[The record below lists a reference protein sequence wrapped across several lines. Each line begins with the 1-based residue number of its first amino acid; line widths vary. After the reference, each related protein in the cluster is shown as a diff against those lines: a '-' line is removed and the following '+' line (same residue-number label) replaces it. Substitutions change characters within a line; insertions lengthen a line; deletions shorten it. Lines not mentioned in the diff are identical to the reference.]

1 MHPILRLLGR
11 NARKQREARGMTR
24 GMTREALC
32 ARARVSLYVLTR
44 IEAGESNPGIDL
56 VFRLARALDVQT
68 VDLFKGEGR
77 RRRLH

>member
-11 NARKQREARGMTR
+11 NVRRQREAR